1 MSSNRRW
8 VVIPAAGRGDR
19 FGGTLPKQYASLA
32 GAPVIEHTLGCFD
45 GIARIAGIVVALAA
59 DDTRFHSVKL
69 PRTPVHTTVGGATR
83 AASVLAALDWLL
95 NGPAAD
101 QDWVLVHDAARP
113 LLARAD
119 TEALIN
125 ECEHNGIGG
134 LLGVPVAD
142 TLKRATGG
150 HVRATVT
157 RDDVWRAMTPQM
169 FRLGPLQR
177 ALRAAGPEATD
188 EAMAMEMAGVAP
200 AMVRGS
206 TENLKITTVQD
217 LVVAAAVMAS
227 R

>member
-1 MSSNRRW
+1 MNNRLW
-8 VVIPAAGRGDR
+8 VVIPAAGRGER
-19 FGGTLPKQYASLA
+19 FGGSLPKQYAKL
-32 GAPVIEHTLGCFD
+32 GGRTVIEHTLECFA
-45 GIARIAGIVVALAA
+45 GVPHIAGIIVPLAA
-59 DDTRFHSVKL
+59 DDQTFGKLKL
-69 PRTPVHTTVGGATR
+69 PNIPVHTTVGGATR
-83 AASVLAALDWLL
+83 AESVLAALEWLK

-119 TEALIN
+119 LDALIS
-125 ECEHNGIGG
+125 ECEQNDIGG

-142 TLKRATGG
+142 TLKRSSGG
-150 HVRATVT
+150 QVHGTMR

-169 FRLGPLQR
+169 FKLGPLER

-206 TENLKITTVQD
+206 ADNLKITTVGD
-217 LVVAAAVMAS
+217 LLVADAILAA